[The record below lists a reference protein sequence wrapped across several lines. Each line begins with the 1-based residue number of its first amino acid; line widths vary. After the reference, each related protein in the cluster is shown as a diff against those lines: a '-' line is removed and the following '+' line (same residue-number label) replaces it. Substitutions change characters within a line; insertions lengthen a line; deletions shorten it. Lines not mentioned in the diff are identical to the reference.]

1 MCRHFPNFKNNKIN
15 QKPLIMPGFR
25 VSFPLSYMIAVCAT
39 MSFFA
44 LEVLF
49 TIIKLK

>member
-1 MCRHFPNFKNNKIN
+1 
-15 QKPLIMPGFR
+15 MPGFR

-49 TIIKLK
+49 IYHHQAQMTSGECSILLFSVI